1 MDYSQS
7 NKHIIF
13 EEIEIS
19 NMNSSSEDL
28 INMNSSSKDL
38 TNMKSSSEDLTTST
52 EESTNVL
59 NKTTDLSVSISFLNE
74 TFLQE

>member
-1 MDYSQS
+1 
-7 NKHIIF
+7 
-13 EEIEIS
+13 
-19 NMNSSSEDL
+19 MNSSSEDL

-59 NKTTDLSVSISFLNE
+59 KTKTDLSVSISFLNE
-74 TFLQE
+74 TFFQE